1 MLIDFQILSQL
12 DSAQN
17 LLHQWSLQIQPYLTD
32 IAALPCETVM
42 FQLLTSS
49 RANTLLKRNVKFGQ
63 CFQFPSLSSA
73 VYQARLSSS
82 FS

>member
-1 MLIDFQILSQL
+1 L
-12 DSAQN
+12 
-17 LLHQWSLQIQPYLTD
+17 LQIQPHLKH
-32 IAALPCETVM
+32 IAAVACETVM
-42 FQLLTSS
+42 FQLLASS
-49 RANTLLKRNVKFGQ
+49 GANKLLKCNVNFGQ